1 MHKTLNYSVPVPG
14 NVDVTV
20 KDGLVCVKGPKGEI
34 KRVLGA
40 PNVVL
45 GATKEKVSLTSENA
59 TRREKMHMGTMRSH
73 IRNMIAGVQTP
84 YMFKL
89 KICSSHFPM
98 NVAVQGGT
106 QLVVKNFLG
115 EKVPRT
121 ISFDKD
127 VSVKIAGDVIEISS
141 PDLEAAGR
149 VASKFEG
156 LTFVNNRDRRIFQDG
171 IYITDKP
178 GVQ

>member
-1 MHKTLNYSVPVPG
+1 MHKTLKYSVPVPG
-14 NVDVTV
+14 AVDVTV
-20 KDGLVCVKGPKGEI
+20 KDGLVSVKGPKGEI
-34 KRVLGA
+34 KRRLGA
-40 PNVVL
+40 PNIAL
-45 GATKEKVSLTSENA
+45 SATKEQVTLMSENA
-59 TRREKMHMGTMRSH
+59 TRREKMHMGTLRSH

-84 YMFKL
+84 YQFKL

-98 NVAVQGGT
+98 NVSIQGGT

-121 ISFDKD
+121 ISFEKD
-127 VSVKIAGDVIEISS
+127 VIVKIEGEVIEITS

-178 GVQ
+178 GV